1 MKERRMPKLL
11 VPIDGSESSMR
22 ALDHAMNI
30 ANSRPSY
37 ELHLLTVHPE
47 PIMYGEIL
55 VYVSQEKMH
64 ELQKA
69 HSMDLLRPAVQA
81 AEQAQIRHTSEI
93 VEGEIAPTIVKRAN
107 ELRCEGIVM
116 GTRGMTAISNLVI
129 GSVATKVIHL
139 TNVPVT
145 LVK

>member
-1 MKERRMPKLL
+1 MLNLL
-11 VPIDGSESSMR
+11 VPIDGSESSTR
-22 ALDHAMNI
+22 ALDHAMKI
-30 ANSRPSY
+30 AKTNPSY

-55 VYVSQEKMH
+55 VYVSSEKMH
-64 ELQKA
+64 ELQRA
-69 HSMDLLRPAVQA
+69 HSMDLLRPAIEA
-81 AEQAQIRHTSEI
+81 AEKARIAHTSEI
-93 VEGEIAPTIVKRAN
+93 AQGEVASTIAKRAH
-107 ELRCEGIVM
+107 ELHCEGIVM

-139 TNVPVT
+139 TTIPVT

>member
-1 MKERRMPKLL
+1 MKEHTMPKLL

-22 ALDHAMNI
+22 ALDYAMNI
-30 ANSRPSY
+30 AKTNPSY

-55 VYVSQEKMH
+55 VYVSQKKMH
-64 ELQKA
+64 ELQRA
-69 HSMDLLRPAVQA
+69 HSMDLLRPAIQA
-81 AEQAQIRHTSEI
+81 AEKARIPHTTEI
-93 VEGEIAPTIVKRAN
+93 AEGEIAPTIVKRAH
-107 ELRCEGIVM
+107 ELHCEGIVM

-129 GSVATKVIHL
+129 GSIATKVIHL